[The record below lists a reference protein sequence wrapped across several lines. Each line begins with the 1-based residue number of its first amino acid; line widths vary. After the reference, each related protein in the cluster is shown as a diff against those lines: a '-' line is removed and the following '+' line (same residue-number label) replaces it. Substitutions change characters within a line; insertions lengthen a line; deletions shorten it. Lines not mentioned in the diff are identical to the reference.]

1 MGGCLTSVSADCWRK
16 VNADNSRPEFE
27 YSIVEEGGQGSW
39 VEVGPSGA
47 QGAGR
52 GTELGAKP
60 PQ

>member
-1 MGGCLTSVSADCWRK
+1 M
-16 VNADNSRPEFE
+16 NADNSRPEFE

>member
-1 MGGCLTSVSADCWRK
+1 M
-16 VNADNSRPEFE
+16 NADNSGAEFE
-27 YSIVEEGGQGSW
+27 YGIVEDGGQGSG

-52 GTELGAKP
+52 GTELGAEP